1 MAIKEVLIIKEQGCY
16 YGINTDEVEQ
26 ILRVM
31 EITPMAMTPK
41 AICGLCSIEGSIV
54 CTLDFSYLLDKNA
67 DFVDKNAFKARQVTL
82 QSEKHHFSLLVSEV
96 INSVEVDQS
105 RVEYVDDSKDVIV
118 ALFKHE
124 EEIIQIIS
132 VERLIEDI
140 ALPTYVSKEVR
151 DVSVERSDEKQKSY
165 SKRYLFFV
173 MGKERYALEVDAIRE
188 IIALP
193 KRFTAIAESEKEIL
207 GMISLREDLLVVA
220 DLRLYY
226 DFAVVPS
233 EKNRIIVSQ
242 HMGRHIGLAVDEI
255 VDIQDVE
262 IDCIEGLPE
271 NFKDKKISG
280 VLHIDDALISIVNT
294 EVIRTLVNEQS
305 HLIGDKAKTEQSKQ
319 VVDAS
324 SLEVVIFQM
333 ANEEYAFNIDDVSE
347 IIDMTEITPVADS
360 AEHIKGVI
368 NIRGQ
373 VISIA
378 SLYAILNFK
387 EDQKMD
393 QKIIVTK
400 IKGNSIGFVVDKVND
415 VMGVEQKEIKKE
427 EEANRLF
434 SNILQLSGGKRL
446 VMMFDTSTLLGSLK
460 LNKKAAA

>member
-1 MAIKEVLIIKEQGCY
+1 
-16 YGINTDEVEQ
+16 
-26 ILRVM
+26 
-31 EITPMAMTPK
+31 
-41 AICGLCSIEGSIV
+41 
-54 CTLDFSYLLDKNA
+54 
-67 DFVDKNAFKARQVTL
+67 
-82 QSEKHHFSLLVSEV
+82 
-96 INSVEVDQS
+96 
-105 RVEYVDDSKDVIV
+105 
-118 ALFKHE
+118 
-124 EEIIQIIS
+124 
-132 VERLIEDI
+132 
-140 ALPTYVSKEVR
+140 
-151 DVSVERSDEKQKSY
+151 
-165 SKRYLFFV
+165 
-173 MGKERYALEVDAIRE
+173 
-188 IIALP
+188 
-193 KRFTAIAESEKEIL
+193 
-207 GMISLREDLLVVA
+207 
-220 DLRLYY
+220 
-226 DFAVVPS
+226 
-233 EKNRIIVSQ
+233 
-242 HMGRHIGLAVDEI
+242 
-255 VDIQDVE
+255 
-262 IDCIEGLPE
+262 
-271 NFKDKKISG
+271 
-280 VLHIDDALISIVNT
+280 
-294 EVIRTLVNEQS
+294 
-305 HLIGDKAKTEQSKQ
+305 
-319 VVDAS
+319 
-324 SLEVVIFQM
+324 M